1 VYTDFYRLNLPPF
14 QLSPDPR
21 FFFVSSGHKK
31 ALAYLT
37 YGISQGEGFVVVTG
51 EVGAGKTTLV
61 RHLLADLDPETY
73 VTAHIVNSRLGATAS
88 MRSAAASFGIPH
100 ASLDKATLLARIETF
115 LTAQHNAGRKVI
127 LVIDEAQNIP
137 FNALEELRMLSNFQ
151 INATSL
157 LQCILVGQPQF
168 RDIMAQPAFE
178 QIRQRVVASCHLY
191 PLNEVETRTYIEHRL
206 KVAGW
211 ANDPEFAPDAFTAI
225 HRWTSGVPRRINT
238 LCGRLLLFGFL
249 EGKHRFEADD
259 VKQVAAEMARETGP
273 LSVGIAD
280 EDAP

>member
-1 VYTDFYRLNLPPF
+1 MYTDFYRLTLPPF

-61 RHLLADLDPETY
+61 RHLLRDLDPETY

-88 MRSAAASFGIPH
+88 MRSAAAAFGIPH
-100 ASLDKATLLARIETF
+100 ASLDKASLLARIEIF
-115 LTAQHNAGRKVI
+115 LTAQHRAGRKVI

-151 INATSL
+151 LNASSL

-178 QIRQRVVASCHLY
+178 QLRQRVVASCHLY
-191 PLNEVETRTYIEHRL
+191 PLNEAETRAYIEHRL
-206 KVAGW
+206 QVAGW
-211 ANDPEFAPDAFTAI
+211 ANDPEFAPEAFVAI

-249 EGKHRFEADD
+249 EGKHRFDADD

-273 LSVGIAD
+273 LSIGVPD
-280 EDAP
+280 EDGP